1 MNNFNSCFILF
12 FLNWKLMSLNKKI
25 DLQRYKQAIDF
36 SFNFYKESYR
46 RGIKIPYF
54 VYLTSV
60 SNLIIENNGSTDEVV
75 AALFHDIFEFEN
87 NSRHLNI
94 IKRKFGSRVFNII
107 KQCSILDINN
117 NFLDN
122 KKKFLESMSKM
133 SQSSLL
139 VSICDKLH
147 SINCIINDHNKI
159 GKKLWKNYYLS
170 PEETFW
176 YYKSLCKNFKKF
188 LKNHKTLKDR
198 FQRNINEL
206 DFLIKK

>member
-1 MNNFNSCFILF
+1 
-12 FLNWKLMSLNKKI
+12 MSLNKKI

-36 SFNFYKESYR
+36 SFNFYKKSYR

-60 SNLIIENNGSTDEVV
+60 SNLIIENNGNTDEAV
-75 AALFHDIFEFEN
+75 ASLFHDIFEFEK
-87 NSRHLNI
+87 NSRHLNV
-94 IKRKFGSRVFNII
+94 IKKKFGTRVFNII
-107 KQCSILDINN
+107 KQCSIIEANN
-117 NFLDN
+117 DFFNN
-122 KKKFLESMSKM
+122 KKEFVESMSKM

-139 VSICDKLH
+139 VCICDKLH

-176 YYKSLCKNFKKF
+176 YYKNLCKNFKKF